1 MGLAEILAKKK
12 ALASSDPVAH
22 QQAITDHAADK
33 EAQTPALAAQEAPV
47 PAPAASAEKPLT
59 FAEKMAL
66 KKQQATAQEAPA
78 PAPAPAPAVSPIA
91 ATEEIVAEK
100 PAAPLSFADKLR
112 AQKEAVKAAQ
122 TVVQEKT
129 EIDPERIPADPDEA
143 QSFVDIV
150 TKINDL
156 KSLMEDDLKEGM
168 SALKAAIKKNPSAAD
183 LLLDEELGLMVVA
196 LRRMRGI
203 TITEATKEK
212 KPGAKKPKAKE
223 VALSAEELEA
233 AWSEL

>member
-12 ALASSDPVAH
+12 AAAETAALQVEKAIIAESTV
-22 QQAITDHAADK
+22 QQA
-33 EAQTPALAAQEAPV
+33 APV
-47 PAPAASAEKPLT
+47 EEQKPVEEKIPTAAAPAASAEKPLT

-66 KKQQATAQEAPA
+66 KKQQAAAQE
-78 PAPAPAPAVSPIA
+78 APAPAVSPIA
-91 ATEEIVAEK
+91 AMEEK
-100 PAAPLSFADKLR
+100 PVAAAPSAPLSFADKLR

>member
-12 ALASSDPVAH
+12 AAAEAAATSQTSTV
-22 QQAITDHAADK
+22 QQAA
-33 EAQTPALAAQEAPV
+33 PAEEQKPV
-47 PAPAASAEKPLT
+47 EEKIPTAPAAPAEKPLT

-66 KKQQATAQEAPA
+66 KKQQAAAQE
-78 PAPAPAPAVSPIA
+78 APAPAVSPIA
-91 ATEEIVAEK
+91 AMEPEQKMTQH
-100 PAAPLSFADKLR
+100 AATASTGAMSFADKLR

-122 TVVQEKT
+122 TVVQEKV

-203 TITEATKEK
+203 TIAEATKET
-212 KPGAKKPKAKE
+212 KPGRKPKAKE

>member
-12 ALASSDPVAH
+12 A
-22 QQAITDHAADK
+22 AA
-33 EAQTPALAAQEAPV
+33 EAAAPTAPAQEAEEKKPAQEAPAPV

-66 KKQQATAQEAPA
+66 KKQQAAAQEAPA
-78 PAPAPAPAVSPIA
+78 PAPAPTVAVSPIA
-91 ATEEIVAEK
+91 AMEEKPVAAT

-203 TITEATKEK
+203 TIAEATKET
-212 KPGAKKPKAKE
+212 KPGRKPKAKE
-223 VALSAEELEA
+223 VALSADELEA
-233 AWSEL
+233 AWKEL

>member
-12 ALASSDPVAH
+12 A
-22 QQAITDHAADK
+22 AA
-33 EAQTPALAAQEAPV
+33 EAAAPTAPAQEAEEKKPAQEAPAPV

-66 KKQQATAQEAPA
+66 KKQQAAAQE
-78 PAPAPAPAVSPIA
+78 APAVSPIA
-91 ATEEIVAEK
+91 ATEEIAAEK
-100 PAAPLSFADKLR
+100 SAASSGPLSFADKLR

>member
-12 ALASSDPVAH
+12 A
-22 QQAITDHAADK
+22 AA
-33 EAQTPALAAQEAPV
+33 EAAAPTAPAQEAEEKKPAQEAPAPV

-66 KKQQATAQEAPA
+66 KKQQAAAQEAPA
-78 PAPAPAPAVSPIA
+78 PAPAPTPAVSPIA
-91 ATEEIVAEK
+91 AMEEK
-100 PAAPLSFADKLR
+100 PVAAAPSAPLSFADKLR

-122 TVVQEKT
+122 TVVQEKV

>member
-12 ALASSDPVAH
+12 AAAETAAPSQTSTV
-22 QQAITDHAADK
+22 QQA
-33 EAQTPALAAQEAPV
+33 
-47 PAPAASAEKPLT
+47 APAEEQKPVEEKTQAAAAPAVVSEKPLT

-66 KKQQATAQEAPA
+66 KKQQAAAQEAPT
-78 PAPAPAPAVSPIA
+78 PAVSPIA
-91 ATEEIVAEK
+91 AMEEK
-100 PAAPLSFADKLR
+100 PAAAAPVQTAAPSAPLSFADKLR

>member
-12 ALASSDPVAH
+12 
-22 QQAITDHAADK
+22 TAA
-33 EAQTPALAAQEAPV
+33 EAAAPTAPAQEAEEKPV
-47 PAPAASAEKPLT
+47 PEKVMEAAPAASAEKPLT

-66 KKQQATAQEAPA
+66 KKQQAAAQEAPA

-91 ATEEIVAEK
+91 ATEEIAA
-100 PAAPLSFADKLR
+100 PSAPLSFADTLR

-203 TITEATKEK
+203 TITEATKET
-212 KPGAKKPKAKE
+212 KPGRKPKAKE
-223 VALSAEELEA
+223 VALSADELEA
-233 AWSEL
+233 AWKEL

>member
-12 ALASSDPVAH
+12 AAAEAVAPT
-22 QQAITDHAADK
+22 A
-33 EAQTPALAAQEAPV
+33 PAQEAEEKKPTQEAPAPV

-66 KKQQATAQEAPA
+66 KKQQAAAQE
-78 PAPAPAPAVSPIA
+78 APAPAVSPIA
-91 ATEEIVAEK
+91 TMEE
-100 PAAPLSFADKLR
+100 PAKAPAPVQTAAPSAPLSFADKLR

>member
-12 ALASSDPVAH
+12 A
-22 QQAITDHAADK
+22 AAEATSQTSPATVEEKKPMQEQPLTPAQEKIK
-33 EAQTPALAAQEAPV
+33 EAV
-47 PAPAASAEKPLT
+47 PLVSEKPLT

-66 KKQQATAQEAPA
+66 KKQQAAAQEAPA

-91 ATEEIVAEK
+91 ATEEIA
-100 PAAPLSFADKLR
+100 AASSAPLSFADKLR

-196 LRRMRGI
+196 LRRIRGI
-203 TITEATKEK
+203 TVTEATKET
-212 KPGAKKPKAKE
+212 KPGRKPKAKE
-223 VALSAEELEA
+223 VALSADELEA
-233 AWSEL
+233 AWKEL

>member
-12 ALASSDPVAH
+12 AA
-22 QQAITDHAADK
+22 QAEAA
-33 EAQTPALAAQEAPV
+33 APTAPAQEAEEKKPAQEAPAPV
-47 PAPAASAEKPLT
+47 PAPAAVSEKPLT

-66 KKQQATAQEAPA
+66 KKQQAAAQE
-78 PAPAPAPAVSPIA
+78 APAPAVSPIA
-91 ATEEIVAEK
+91 AMEE
-100 PAAPLSFADKLR
+100 PAKAPSAPLSFADKLR

-122 TVVQEKT
+122 TVVQEKV

-203 TITEATKEK
+203 TIAEATKEK

>member
-1 MGLAEILAKKK
+1 MGLADILAKKK
-12 ALASSDPVAH
+12 A
-22 QQAITDHAADK
+22 AA
-33 EAQTPALAAQEAPV
+33 EAAAPTAPAQEAEEKKPAQEAPAPV
-47 PAPAASAEKPLT
+47 PAPAVAAEKPLT

-66 KKQQATAQEAPA
+66 KKQQAAAQE
-78 PAPAPAPAVSPIA
+78 APAPAVSPIA
-91 ATEEIVAEK
+91 ATEEK
-100 PAAPLSFADKLR
+100 PAAAAPSAPLSFADKLR

-122 TVVQEKT
+122 TVVQEKV
-129 EIDPERIPADPDEA
+129 EIDSERIPADPDEA

-196 LRRMRGI
+196 LRRIRGI

-212 KPGAKKPKAKE
+212 KPGRKPKATE
-223 VALSAEELEA
+223 VAMSAEQLEA
-233 AWSEL
+233 AWAEL

>member
-12 ALASSDPVAH
+12 A
-22 QQAITDHAADK
+22 AA
-33 EAQTPALAAQEAPV
+33 EAAAPTAPAQEAEEKKPAQEAPAPV

-66 KKQQATAQEAPA
+66 KKQQAAAQE
-78 PAPAPAPAVSPIA
+78 APAVSPIA
-91 ATEEIVAEK
+91 ALAPEEKAAQHAAAA
-100 PAAPLSFADKLR
+100 PSAPLSFADKLR

>member
-12 ALASSDPVAH
+12 AAAETAALQVEKAIIAESTV
-22 QQAITDHAADK
+22 QQAAPVEEQK
-33 EAQTPALAAQEAPV
+33 PVEEAPAPV

-66 KKQQATAQEAPA
+66 KKQQAAAQE
-78 PAPAPAPAVSPIA
+78 APAPAVSPIA
-91 ATEEIVAEK
+91 AMEEK
-100 PAAPLSFADKLR
+100 PVAAAPSAPLSFADKLR

>member
-12 ALASSDPVAH
+12 AAAEAVAPT
-22 QQAITDHAADK
+22 A
-33 EAQTPALAAQEAPV
+33 PAQEAEEKKPAQEAPAPV
-47 PAPAASAEKPLT
+47 PAPAAPAEKPLT

-66 KKQQATAQEAPA
+66 KKQQAAAQEAPA

-91 ATEEIVAEK
+91 ATEEI
-100 PAAPLSFADKLR
+100 AAAPSVPLSFADKLR

-122 TVVQEKT
+122 TVVQEKV

-223 VALSAEELEA
+223 VALSADELEA
-233 AWSEL
+233 AWKEL

>member
-12 ALASSDPVAH
+12 AAAETAAPVEE
-22 QQAITDHAADK
+22 QKPVEEKTQA
-33 EAQTPALAAQEAPV
+33 V
-47 PAPAASAEKPLT
+47 PAPVAAASAEKPLT

-66 KKQQATAQEAPA
+66 KKQQAA
-78 PAPAPAPAVSPIA
+78 APAPAPAVSPIA
-91 ATEEIVAEK
+91 AMEEK
-100 PAAPLSFADKLR
+100 PVAATPSAPLSFADKLR

>member
-12 ALASSDPVAH
+12 AA
-22 QQAITDHAADK
+22 QA
-33 EAQTPALAAQEAPV
+33 EAPV
-47 PAPAASAEKPLT
+47 PAEEKPVPEKVVEAAPAPVAAPAVVSEKPLT

-66 KKQQATAQEAPA
+66 KKQQAAAQEAPA
-78 PAPAPAPAVSPIA
+78 PAPAPTPAVSPIA
-91 ATEEIVAEK
+91 AMEEK
-100 PAAPLSFADKLR
+100 PVAAAPSAPLSFADKLR

-122 TVVQEKT
+122 TVVQEKV

>member
-12 ALASSDPVAH
+12 A
-22 QQAITDHAADK
+22 AA
-33 EAQTPALAAQEAPV
+33 ETAAPTAPAQEAEEKKPAQEAPAPV

-66 KKQQATAQEAPA
+66 KKQQAAAQEAPA
-78 PAPAPAPAVSPIA
+78 PAPAPTPAVSPIA
-91 ATEEIVAEK
+91 AMEEK
-100 PAAPLSFADKLR
+100 PAAAAPSAPLSFADKLR

-203 TITEATKEK
+203 TITEAAKEK

>member
-12 ALASSDPVAH
+12 AAAEAAATSQTSTV
-22 QQAITDHAADK
+22 QQA
-33 EAQTPALAAQEAPV
+33 APV
-47 PAPAASAEKPLT
+47 EEQKPVEEKTQAAPAPAASAEKPLT

-66 KKQQATAQEAPA
+66 KKQQAAAQEAPA
-78 PAPAPAPAVSPIA
+78 PAPAPTPAVSPIA
-91 ATEEIVAEK
+91 AMEEK
-100 PAAPLSFADKLR
+100 PVAAAPSAPLSFADKLR

-122 TVVQEKT
+122 TVVQEKV

>member
-12 ALASSDPVAH
+12 AAAEAAAPVPAEEKPVPEKVVE
-22 QQAITDHAADK
+22 AA
-33 EAQTPALAAQEAPV
+33 PAPV
-47 PAPAASAEKPLT
+47 PAPAVAAEKPLT

-66 KKQQATAQEAPA
+66 KKQQAA
-78 PAPAPAPAVSPIA
+78 APAPAPAVSPIA
-91 ATEEIVAEK
+91 AMEEKPVAAT

-203 TITEATKEK
+203 TIAEATKEK

-223 VALSAEELEA
+223 VAMSAEELEA

>member
-12 ALASSDPVAH
+12 AA
-22 QQAITDHAADK
+22 QAEAA
-33 EAQTPALAAQEAPV
+33 APTAPAQEAEEKKPAQEAPAPV
-47 PAPAASAEKPLT
+47 PAPAAVSEKPLT

-66 KKQQATAQEAPA
+66 KKQQAAAQE
-78 PAPAPAPAVSPIA
+78 APAPAVSPIA
-91 ATEEIVAEK
+91 AMEE
-100 PAAPLSFADKLR
+100 PAKAPSAPVQTAAPSAPLSFADKLR

-122 TVVQEKT
+122 TVVQEKV

-203 TITEATKEK
+203 TIAEATKEK